1 MIFEPLT
8 QLPTAW
14 SMVSGRFGVHL
25 FEGPLTVA
33 EMTEM
38 QRRGNAWHAK
48 HPGRIVELVVIY
60 PSDDR
65 MTQAERSKMVQLM
78 KQWEHVRDAAATVI
92 LAEGLMGS
100 LHRSILT
107 GLMMLAPA
115 PHPAKVFN
123 AVEPAVDF
131 LVPFVQPLTPGLSRA
146 AVRVVTQQFEARP
159 GRALPR

>member
-1 MIFEPLT
+1 MIFESLT

-115 PHPAKVFN
+115 PHWC
-123 AVEPAVDF
+123 
-131 LVPFVQPLTPGLSRA
+131 
-146 AVRVVTQQFEARP
+146 
-159 GRALPR
+159 GRW